1 MDKKGGTINY
11 SANGVYADSTSKVD
25 AAIVVVG
32 EDPYAESN
40 GDRSASQL
48 KLPASDI
55 STIKQIE
62 NSHPDTPI
70 ILVLTTGRPIAI
82 ADYVNDS
89 HIKGIVNAWLPGSEG
104 DGVADVLLGNKDF
117 VGTNPITWTWYPQDI
132 TSKYTDTSKVLYP
145 VGYGLKKSQKTG
157 DVTSPDDPNVVD
169 LEKTNGKLEAEDFI
183 DAHSSIQ
190 LENNGTTVG
199 YLQDGRYMAYKIKVP
214 EKAAYKL
221 TVQAARQYESTIEGA
236 FELYLDDELVLE
248 KKNTSI
254 VSTGSWTT
262 FTAQEMNA
270 LVSLKAGVHE
280 LKLVARD
287 KDFNFDYYTFEKAGD
302 YVGPVVPEEVT
313 NVGTGAMLQEGAV
326 EVSMSSSENSQ
337 SMSWYK
343 GEFEISNK
351 NATKDALDLRVAD
364 DSKQTTIIVNDQKT
378 YQSVLGMG
386 TSIEEAT
393 IHNLLKMT
401 DENRQAFLR
410 RLLDPV
416 NGM

>member
-1 MDKKGGTINY
+1 
-11 SANGVYADSTSKVD
+11 
-25 AAIVVVG
+25 
-32 EDPYAESN
+32 
-40 GDRSASQL
+40 
-48 KLPASDI
+48 
-55 STIKQIE
+55 
-62 NSHPDTPI
+62 
-70 ILVLTTGRPIAI
+70 
-82 ADYVNDS
+82 
-89 HIKGIVNAWLPGSEG
+89 
-104 DGVADVLLGNKDF
+104 
-117 VGTNPITWTWYPQDI
+117 
-132 TSKYTDTSKVLYP
+132 
-145 VGYGLKKSQKTG
+145 
-157 DVTSPDDPNVVD
+157 
-169 LEKTNGKLEAEDFI
+169 
-183 DAHSSIQ
+183 
-190 LENNGTTVG
+190 
-199 YLQDGRYMAYKIKVP
+199 
-214 EKAAYKL
+214 
-221 TVQAARQYESTIEGA
+221 
-236 FELYLDDELVLE
+236 
-248 KKNTSI
+248 
-254 VSTGSWTT
+254 
-262 FTAQEMNA
+262 MNA

-351 NATKDALDLRVAD
+351 NAIKDALDLRVAD

-416 NGM
+416 NGMGMSLIRVTIGTSDFTAQDFYTYYDGTGKELDGKPDWNNVTGKGFSIQKDQDYGVIKVLNEMLTIAKELGVENNLKFFASSWTPPGWMKTATSSSKSYENNDLLLKGGKLNDAYINDLAKYMVRYVEEYKKQGIPIYAMTLQNEPLLEINYPSCAMTGTQEAKLAKAIKAKLAQSTILNDQEKAVKLWAFDHNFDGAEAYVSELFATQDGRDNVDGIAFHPYGGVPSTMGSLYEQYKNKYTMNLTERSVWGGKWSE

>member
-1 MDKKGGTINY
+1 
-11 SANGVYADSTSKVD
+11 
-25 AAIVVVG
+25 
-32 EDPYAESN
+32 
-40 GDRSASQL
+40 
-48 KLPASDI
+48 
-55 STIKQIE
+55 
-62 NSHPDTPI
+62 
-70 ILVLTTGRPIAI
+70 
-82 ADYVNDS
+82 
-89 HIKGIVNAWLPGSEG
+89 
-104 DGVADVLLGNKDF
+104 
-117 VGTNPITWTWYPQDI
+117 
-132 TSKYTDTSKVLYP
+132 
-145 VGYGLKKSQKTG
+145 
-157 DVTSPDDPNVVD
+157 
-169 LEKTNGKLEAEDFI
+169 
-183 DAHSSIQ
+183 
-190 LENNGTTVG
+190 
-199 YLQDGRYMAYKIKVP
+199 
-214 EKAAYKL
+214 
-221 TVQAARQYESTIEGA
+221 
-236 FELYLDDELVLE
+236 
-248 KKNTSI
+248 
-254 VSTGSWTT
+254 
-262 FTAQEMNA
+262 MNA

-351 NATKDALDLRVAD
+351 NAIKDALDLRVAD

-416 NGM
+416 NVWECL